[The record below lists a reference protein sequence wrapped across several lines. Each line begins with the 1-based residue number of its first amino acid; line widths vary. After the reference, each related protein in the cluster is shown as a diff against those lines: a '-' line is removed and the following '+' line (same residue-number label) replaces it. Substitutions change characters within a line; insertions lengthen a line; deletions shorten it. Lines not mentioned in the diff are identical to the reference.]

1 MSCISQA
8 KDFVCHWRM
17 TPFPI
22 NDLLKMKCYQNNQ
35 RFLWRAA
42 YIYTVYTLYYTVCTL
57 NFKLCESLTAP
68 PTCVSLFLSHTQ
80 AYTGPI
86 SVSFT
91 HSIAPYV
98 QLSDKWGNYKQKK
111 SAGRTQTCTH
121 APSHSLP
128 PVPRHLCTA
137 DKHVVV
143 IALRHACWAKFK
155 LIRWQPKLSHPG
167 ISLQR
172 SP

>member
-8 KDFVCHWRM
+8 KDFLCHWRM
-17 TPFPI
+17 TPFPV

-68 PTCVSLFLSHTQ
+68 PTCVSLFLSQTQ
-80 AYTGPI
+80 GYTGPI
-86 SVSFT
+86 SVSFA

-98 QLSDKWGNYKQKK
+98 QLSDKWKK
-111 SAGRTQTCTH
+111 KR
-121 APSHSLP
+121 
-128 PVPRHLCTA
+128 A
-137 DKHVVV
+137 DV
-143 IALRHACWAKFK
+143 HACSFTQLAARAAAS
-155 LIRWQPKLSHPG
+155 LHRRQACGCYRSSPCLLSKV
-167 ISLQR
+167 
-172 SP
+172 